1 MSPKRISPRSVRRKK
16 SGQNTRANIPEPP
29 PLPAGSGN
37 FPIQFMFSV
46 LVASLFCIVIALT
59 PFTHNLDD
67 IKIPIFLILGPIL
80 MVMALGM
87 LAFGKAALPSR
98 WVAGSLICY
107 LLVMFL
113 STLNSDYSWAGWYQI
128 CFIWSALGFFLA
140 AHCVGTQRKASEK
153 FLRFL
158 VILLLATNLIGCF
171 MFDFF
176 DNHKHFSG
184 VAFLFRLIYGDD
196 ITGHINQVKPTRG
209 NVTAMFNLLF
219 TMSHADSNMQATILS
234 RDFYA
239 AFCVLYLPFSLLVS
253 ISPGPTRRPIMW
265 RGLAIT
271 ATLLSIICIF
281 ECKSKGEWIFGAL
294 SVMLLL
300 PFIFRFGALSL
311 STKKKAWIII
321 IGMLMLLVVMAILQS
336 PILFEKLKSIPLSIR
351 SRSIIWAGSL
361 GIFAAHPLLGGGP
374 GTFYILFP
382 QFRAPDY
389 FLHEISNVTLFSH
402 NYFLDVL
409 CETGLLGLAPFLM
422 FLGVLWFGSLRQ
434 ALTHSDVRMKMMLA
448 AALVAIL
455 GIFGSNL
462 SSPNGRWVIGA
473 SSLWTV
479 MGYLSGLYSQAQ
491 PAGAG
496 EPAPRLHRHGILGR
510 IPQKLNFHLIGGL
523 SLFLAAFSFHE
534 GRSYFSSAL
543 EYARGLKYMAPIL
556 DEARIRG
563 DNISTE
569 VMIMSLEKSAG
580 HFAECLEIYPKN
592 VSAYYKLGSV
602 HVNIAKQYEKLA
614 SRLTGN
620 KGAENAGKLRKR
632 GDEYI
637 VQAKKSYEKLMEYH
651 PDYAEIHYN
660 MGIVYPSY
668 AKYLKKLALWS
679 KDSET
684 REKRLEEAGQYQDQ
698 AIRHLERMVTMSNK
712 IEVALRAARQLE
724 LQGHTDRALK
734 IYREARKRYP
744 DDRDL
749 LSSYIKT
756 ALQADSTRDI
766 AESRFMLWQLDPSDR
781 TTLGKL
787 VRLAEDPGLH
797 DILDRIVD
805 RLSEINPLDPLL
817 YSSRIILASHQDKP
831 RAVLKLWEYYSKC
844 GGKDLYVRELADKAA
859 RKLGIRGSYDPTLEV
874 F

>member
-1 MSPKRISPRSVRRKK
+1 MSSKRISPRSTRRKK
-16 SGQNTRANIPEPP
+16 SGQNTRTNIPES
-29 PLPAGSGN
+29 PLPPAGPGY
-37 FPIQFMFSV
+37 FPIRVMFCV
-46 LVASLFCIVIALT
+46 LVASLFCVVIALT

-80 MVMALGM
+80 MIMALGM
-87 LAFGKAALPSR
+87 LASGKAALPSG

-113 STLNSDYSWAGWYQI
+113 STLNSEYSWAGWRQI

-176 DNHKHFSG
+176 DNHKHYSG
-184 VAFLFRLIYGDD
+184 VAFLFRLIYGND
-196 ITGHINQVKPTRG
+196 ITGHINQVNPSQG
-209 NVTAMFNLLF
+209 NITAIFNLLF

-294 SVMLLL
+294 SVFLLL

-311 STKKKAWIII
+311 STKHKAWIVI

-361 GIFAAHPLLGGGP
+361 GIFAAHPLLGSGP
-374 GTFYILFP
+374 GTFHILFP

-409 CETGLLGLAPFLM
+409 CETGLLGLAPFLV
-422 FLGVLWFGSLRQ
+422 FLGILWFGSLCQ

-479 MGYLSGLYSQAQ
+479 LGYLSGLYSQAQ
-491 PAGAG
+491 PADTEKPVPGL
-496 EPAPRLHRHGILGR
+496 RRHGILGR
-510 IPQKLNFHLIGGL
+510 IPQKLKFHLAGGL
-523 SLFLAAFSFHE
+523 ALILAALSFHE
-534 GRSYFSSAL
+534 GRSYFSGAL
-543 EYARGLKYMAPIL
+543 GYARGLKYMAPIL
-556 DEARIRG
+556 EEARIRG
-563 DNISTE
+563 DLSAE
-569 VMIMSLEKSAG
+569 VMIMSLKKSADY
-580 HFAECLEIYPKN
+580 FTKCLEIYPKN

-602 HVNIAKQYEKLA
+602 HVNIAKQYETLA
-614 SRLTGN
+614 NRLARN
-620 KGAENAGKLRKR
+620 KGDRNAGKFRKKA
-632 GDEYI
+632 DEYI
-637 VQAKKSYEKLMEYH
+637 VHAKKSYEKLMEYH

-668 AKYLKKLALWS
+668 ARYLKKLALRS
-679 KDSET
+679 EDSET
-684 REKRLEEAGQYQDQ
+684 RKKRLEEAGQYQDQ
-698 AIRHLERMVTMSNK
+698 AVRHLERMVTMSNK

-724 LQGHTDRALK
+724 LHGHTDRALK
-734 IYREARKRYP
+734 IYREARERYP
-744 DDRDL
+744 DDMNL
-749 LSSYIKT
+749 LSSYMKAAI
-756 ALQADSTRDI
+756 QVDSARDI

-781 TTLGKL
+781 TNLREL
-787 VRLAEDPGLH
+787 VRLAENPVMH
-797 DILDRIVD
+797 DILDRIAE
-805 RLSEINPLDPLL
+805 RLLEINPLDPLL
-817 YSSRIILASHQDKP
+817 YSSRMILASRRDKP
-831 RAVLKLWEYYSKC
+831 EAVLKLWEYYSKC
-844 GGKDLYVRELADKAA
+844 GGKDLHVRELADRAA
-859 RKLGIRGSYDPTLEV
+859 RKLGLRGGLGPTSEAS
-874 F
+874 